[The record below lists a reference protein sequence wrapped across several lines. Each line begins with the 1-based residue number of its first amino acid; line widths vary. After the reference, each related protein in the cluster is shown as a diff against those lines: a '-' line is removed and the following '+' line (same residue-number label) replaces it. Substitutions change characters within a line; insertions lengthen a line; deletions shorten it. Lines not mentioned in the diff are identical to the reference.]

1 MSSRY
6 ELAEDGLTYKFTT
19 ASGDLYIAYFTEFI
33 LTTKDGGEL
42 CIPMF
47 GFERKSL
54 HLLQETKIHF
64 DEKVKNTLQYLI
76 REFFR
81 VNPEQGFVYICSQD
95 GGKQRARHVTF
106 SRWFNDLG
114 ESYAKYDS
122 PEQYNVD
129 TFYSSLIV
137 LNANTNKE
145 KYVNAFFHTIEI
157 WMGHEAVRESMR

>member
-6 ELAEDGLTYKFTT
+6 NLAEDGLTYKFTT

-47 GFERKSL
+47 GFERKSQ
-54 HLLQETKIHF
+54 HLLQESRMHF
-64 DEKVKNTLQYLI
+64 DEKVKNTLQHLI

-81 VNPEQGFVYICSQD
+81 LNPDKGVVYICSQD

-114 ESYAKYDS
+114 DAYAKYDS
-122 PEQYNVD
+122 PEEYNEN
-129 TFYSSLIV
+129 TFYSSLIL
-137 LNANTNKE
+137 LNANAEKE
-145 KYVNAFFHTIEI
+145 QYIDAFFHTIEI
-157 WMGHEAVRESMR
+157 WMGHEAARKNTG